1 MNGSRVS
8 DQNTKARLAAQFN
21 QFYIQI
27 TSPEVIQIGNYKI
40 IKEIGEGAFGKV
52 YLANHVLLNVQVV
65 LKCGLIDDPNI
76 VREVYYHRQLQHKNI
91 VKLYEVIKTERH
103 LWMALEYCEGSEL
116 FYYIYEKR
124 RLEYHE
130 CQNLFNQ
137 IIMGVKYV
145 HSLNLAHRDLK
156 LENILLADTKK
167 SIVKLTDFGFV
178 REFNPV
184 KRQFLST
191 VCGTTVYM
199 APELIKNQPYSGFAI
214 DIWSLGIILF
224 TMLYGEMPFDED
236 DDLKTKY
243 KIINEEPLYRDSI
256 PSDAIDLLRRILSKD
271 PRSRPSLNDIS
282 NSSFLIDVNN
292 KHFEKTNR
300 SSFYNDQDSILS
312 ISQHYSSD
320 AQPFQSKVDR
330 NLMRKFEKL
339 NIDTIQLQQDV
350 LNGEK
355 NPLTAFYELSLV
367 REFTKKKRHYK
378 EKKRKYREAK
388 ISLIN
393 SRKKVKSALSL
404 SEQGGGA
411 PPLERIISSLSLSS
425 NRNSVSRTNLSKVGS
440 RKSIEF
446 SDPYKRPRGSE
457 LNRNSLTGQR
467 MNKTVSNLDQD
478 YTNNSEF
485 QGTDTNTE
493 VAPLTKIVTF
503 NQDEMKRRPSNA
515 TTTLSSTTG
524 SENLKKKIKNA
535 KILNKLQ
542 FWKKNKNNNG
552 IEIAR
557 ENASRPIEQH
567 YGDGEKTALIGN
579 GYSPSPKTDPNG
591 INRHVVPIIETQD
604 TTLVNENPAPNNE
617 DGIEEK
623 NDLIQDVDNNM
634 DESVFE
640 SPNRQATP
648 TLDNYPL
655 SSKYLKTRPS
665 SVVSQVSQFS
675 HLSQLSTM
683 MSESDILG
691 ETDTMD
697 EEEYDE
703 DGIYESSLDNSQQDF
718 PQRHSSVMTPTSGSS
733 ATANPKTSVIKK
745 RPSYRRTLS
754 SDVSIM
760 STSTTATGSNPA
772 PAKSH
777 HQKRSLSR
785 LSSNSSEESYY
796 QSRKSANING
806 HLFASPTPTAPMLE
820 PANDIN
826 SSISPVPNRPV
837 SPETTPPPKKMT
849 FVNSKLWRHSKN
861 TPTQNNPLPKLN
873 TTQSYQLLNDNE
885 TITRSHSPPIP
896 NKFNKLKLKNGQINN
911 SQDQMYNTKFSV
923 KTTWPKN
930 ANQQEN
936 NDVNYRNMQL
946 IDDNSVWNRNNNVMG
961 PINGNNMY
969 QANFIINEEEED
981 EN

>member
-27 TSPEVIQIGNYKI
+27 TSPEVIHIGNYKI

-91 VKLYEVIKTERH
+91 VKLYEVIKTEKH

-137 IIMGVKYV
+137 IITGVKYV

-178 REFNPV
+178 REFNPI
-184 KRQFLST
+184 KRRFLST

-214 DIWSLGIILF
+214 DIWSLGVILF

-243 KIINEEPLYRDSI
+243 KIINEEPIYRDSV
-256 PSDAIDLLRRILSKD
+256 PQEAIDLLRRMLSKD

-282 NSSFLIDVNN
+282 NSSFFIDINN
-292 KHFEKTNR
+292 RHFEKTNR
-300 SSFYNDQDSILS
+300 SSIYNDQDSILS
-312 ISQHYSSD
+312 ISQHYNSD
-320 AQPFQSKVDR
+320 AQPFQSKMDR
-330 NLMRKFEKL
+330 NLMRRFEKL

-378 EKKRKYREAK
+378 EKKRKYHEAK
-388 ISLIN
+388 KSLIN

-404 SEQGGGA
+404 SEQGSGP

-446 SDPYKRPRGSE
+446 SGPYKRPKGSE
-457 LNRNSLTGQR
+457 LNRNSLTGHR

-478 YTNNSEF
+478 FMHNPEF
-485 QGTDTNTE
+485 QETNAET
-493 VAPLTKIVTF
+493 APLTKIVTF
-503 NQDEMKRRPSNA
+503 NQDEMRRRPSNA

-535 KILNKLQ
+535 RIFNKLQ

-552 IEIAR
+552 AEIAR
-557 ENASRPIEQH
+557 ENALRPTEQH
-567 YGDGEKTALIGN
+567 YGNGEKIALISN
-579 GYSPSPKTDPNG
+579 GRSPSPKTDPNG
-591 INRHVVPIIETQD
+591 IYRHIVPIIETQD
-604 TTLVNENPAPNNE
+604 TTLVNENLVPNENE
-617 DGIEEK
+617 IEEK

-634 DESVFE
+634 DEAVFE

-665 SVVSQVSQFS
+665 SVLSQVSQLS

-718 PQRHSSVMTPTSGSS
+718 PQRHSSVMSPVSGSS
-733 ATANPKTSVIKK
+733 ATTNTKPSLIKK

-760 STSTTATGSNPA
+760 STSTAATGSNPA
-772 PAKSH
+772 PTKSH

-785 LSSNSSEESYY
+785 LSSNSSEESYS
-796 QSRKSANING
+796 QSRKSANMNG
-806 HLFASPTPTAPMLE
+806 NLFASPTPIVPMTE
-820 PANDIN
+820 PVNDIN
-826 SSISPVPNRPV
+826 SSLSPVPNRPV
-837 SPETTPPPKKMT
+837 SPETTPPAKKMT
-849 FVNSKLWRHSKN
+849 FVNSKLWRHSRN
-861 TPTQNNPLPKLN
+861 TPSQNTAPPKPN
-873 TTQSYQLLNDNE
+873 NIQPYQLLNDNE

-911 SQDQMYNTKFSV
+911 NQDQMYNSNFSV
-923 KTTWPKN
+923 KTSWPKN

-936 NDVNYRNMQL
+936 SDVNYRNMQL
-946 IDDNSVWNRNNNVMG
+946 IDDNSVWNRNNNIMG

-981 EN
+981 ES